1 MRRGAIVLCL
11 AILACGGAGGD
22 APGTA
27 SEAPP
32 SQGEML
38 FNTHCAT
45 CHGRTGD
52 LGMNGAKDLVTST
65 IPRDEAIAV
74 ITSGRAGMMAYGTML
89 SKKEIAAVTDH
100 VLTLRTKS
108 AR

>member
-1 MRRGAIVLCL
+1 MISLSCGVSSSVAYRVAPFCVYRTATPANVLL
-11 AILACGGAGGD
+11 
-22 APGTA
+22 
-27 SEAPP
+27 
-32 SQGEML
+32 
-38 FNTHCAT
+38 CAT